1 MSLVISTS
9 SVSSATTTPTAPKVR
24 LALFDLDHTL
34 IPMDSDY
41 EWGRFTVNLGWRDA
55 ESFTAAN
62 DMFYARYKA
71 GTLDI
76 AEYVAF
82 AVAALREQGLTYGL
96 EAVMAA
102 RQRYI
107 DEVIAPKITA
117 RARELVRQH
126 QAAGDEVL
134 IVTATN
140 EFVTRPIADVFGVAH
155 LIAIE
160 LERDDTGL
168 PTGRIQ
174 GTPSFQK
181 GKVTRVAQWLAQQGW
196 TWEDVAQSTFYSD
209 SINDLPLLEQVSHPV
224 AAQPDDRLRA
234 IATERG
240 WPILDLFA

>member
-1 MSLVISTS
+1 MSLLTS
-9 SVSSATTTPTAPKVR
+9 PTPHARTAPIR

-41 EWGRFTVNLGWRDA
+41 EWGQFTVRLGWRDA
-55 ESFTAAN
+55 EHFAAAN
-62 DMFYARYKA
+62 HAFYERYKA

-76 AEYVAF
+76 AEYTLF
-82 AVAALREQGLTYGL
+82 ATAAVREQGLAHGP
-96 EAVMAA
+96 EAVMRA
-102 RQRYI
+102 RQRYM
-107 DEVIAPKITA
+107 DEVVSPRITP
-117 RARELVRQH
+117 RARDLVRQH

-140 EFVTRPIADVFGVAH
+140 EFVTRPIADAFGVAH

-168 PTGRIQ
+168 PTGRIH
-174 GTPSFQK
+174 GTPSFRE

-196 TWEDVAQSTFYSD
+196 TWEDVAHSTFYSD
-209 SINDLPLLEQVSHPV
+209 SINDLPLLEQVSHPI